1 MLCPGHFIIIFADST
16 HHGSVNFANWH
27 SPYTVIR
34 RSHNKY
40 ADMHLVP
47 TGRTKMTVR
56 AFDQSKALSGTAQ
69 TSSHTSFNDALSLS
83 MMTRLEADLD
93 SSNAVFQRA
102 FVEKWFDGVSQLSS
116 CSLLI
121 GDADHAVDQLG
132 DMMESMHISDLQTS
146 SETTTPNPFAVRK
159 DTNKGSIAR
168 ATLAMMSTLSH
179 SNRFAE
185 TKLMQTGASLLC
197 NVKEELIACR
207 KWKTCTQDPARLTYD
222 DAIDEELEAEALL
235 SRQIVLTDQEWEE
248 AKQRMQQDSIL
259 LSVVFNSD
267 FTAQVNSA
275 SSKEN
280 ASSNQC
286 SPHLSD
292 TGFWSEESLLFS
304 PTRGG
309 MELLVDHCPST
320 DLVESHSAPKC
331 IAGFTPPDAATI
343 EEIQEHNSTPEKLR
357 VPESHGFT
365 LPISAYIT
373 GPRSK
378 TKSSATLLFG
388 FFPLDSAHTVDP
400 QSKPKVSVP
409 PPLDSAHTVGPQSKP
424 KVSVPPPLNPQSK
437 LQVSVP
443 PGFAPLDSAHTVGP
457 QSKLQV
463 SVPPGFA
470 PLDSAHTVGP
480 QSKPK
485 VSVPPGLTPFDSAYA
500 AGAQKVSVP
509 PGFAPLDSASEAG
522 PQRKS
527 MVSVLPGLAPLRL
540 YTAIPQRKSKVSVPP
555 GFPPLD
561 FASAAGPQRKP
572 KVSVPPGF
580 APLYT
585 SIPQSKPK
593 VSVPPGFTPLDSASP
608 QSKRN
613 MSVPPGFASLDSAYA
628 VSPQSKPKV
637 SVPPGFAPLNS
648 ADPQS
653 KPMVSVPP
661 GFSPLDSA
669 YTAGAQ
675 NKSNV
680 SVPPGFA
687 PLDSAYA
694 VSPPIKPKV
703 SVPPGFAPLNTA
715 GPQSKPEV
723 SKPPEFTPLDSACTA
738 GPQIRPKLHP
748 DFDSAFPASCLA
760 VPVPFPVQL
769 AFSSFHSQMPPHLRF
784 ALQNVVP
791 YAFGSQKDCMKSILS
806 LGKRSRT
813 GAGMNENSEIDFNAS
828 SLHSSVLNSCTYQ
841 KLRDIN
847 KRHRLN
853 FEDDSECF
861 TYLSDTVS
869 EETYLYGCRSQSAG
883 KDGPPLLEAGH
894 CGNFQPVFVGVDTG
908 ICLHRRASHSDVDPK
923 TSTFTS
929 NRHDPYTWE
938 EECLCDD
945 AENDHKQFNDY
956 SIMDNTAF
964 LEEELDTFD
973 DLEPLTGTAQ
983 SPPTA
988 ATSAGS
994 EPPRLTIDDNLSSF
1008 IEQEPVE
1015 VCKRNYSLYN
1025 TVCAWLQDCQFAGC
1039 VGTPGNV
1046 PPCI

>member
-1 MLCPGHFIIIFADST
+1 
-16 HHGSVNFANWH
+16 
-27 SPYTVIR
+27 
-34 RSHNKY
+34 
-40 ADMHLVP
+40 MHLIP

-56 AFDQSKALSGTAQ
+56 AFDQSKALSCTAQ

-83 MMTRLEADLD
+83 MMMTRLEADLN

-116 CSLLI
+116 RSLLI
-121 GDADHAVDQLG
+121 GGADHAVDQLG

-207 KWKTCTQDPARLTYD
+207 KWKTCTQDPARLTYN

-235 SRQIVLTDQEWEE
+235 SRRIVLTDQEWEE

-343 EEIQEHNSTPEKLR
+343 EEIQEHSSTPEKLR
-357 VPESHGFT
+357 VHESHGFT

-373 GPRSK
+373 DPRSK

-388 FFPLDSAHTVDP
+388 FVPLDSAHTVDP
-400 QSKPKVSVP
+400 QSKPKVSMP

-424 KVSVPPPLNPQSK
+424 KVSVPP
-437 LQVSVP
+437 
-443 PGFAPLDSAHTVGP
+443 
-457 QSKLQV
+457 
-463 SVPPGFA
+463 
-470 PLDSAHTVGP
+470 
-480 QSKPK
+480 
-485 VSVPPGLTPFDSAYA
+485 
-500 AGAQKVSVP
+500 
-509 PGFAPLDSASEAG
+509 GFAPLDSAS
-522 PQRKS
+522 
-527 MVSVLPGLAPLRL
+527 
-540 YTAIPQRKSKVSVPP
+540 
-555 GFPPLD
+555 
-561 FASAAGPQRKP
+561 AANPQRKP

-608 QSKRN
+608 QSMRN

-653 KPMVSVPP
+653 KPKVSVPP

-669 YTAGAQ
+669 YTVGAQ

-687 PLDSAYA
+687 PFDPAYTA
-694 VSPPIKPKV
+694 GPQNKV

-723 SKPPEFTPLDSACTA
+723 SKPPEFTPFDSACAA

-791 YAFGSQKDCMKSILS
+791 YAFGSQKDCMMSILS

-813 GAGMNENSEIDFNAS
+813 VGMNENSEIDFNAS
-828 SLHSSVLNSCTYQ
+828 SLHSSVLKSCTYQ

-869 EETYLYGCRSQSAG
+869 EETYLYGCRSQSAC

-1015 VCKRNYSLYN
+1015 VCKRNCPLYN